1 MILNEKKF
9 IVTSYFL
16 SLRPV
21 GVEALNLLFC
31 RRQGKIFLIV
41 ISDTGTN
48 LIQILNT
55 DSTFHVLDVALTLG
69 KVSVSKLFL

>member
-21 GVEALNLLFC
+21 GAETLNFLFC
-31 RRQGKIFLIV
+31 RRRGKIFLIV

-55 DSTFHVLDVALTLG
+55 DSTFHVLDVALTLA

>member
-21 GVEALNLLFC
+21 GVEALNVLFC
-31 RRQGKIFLIV
+31 RGQGKIFLIV

-55 DSTFHVLDVALTLG
+55 DSTFHVLDVALTLA

>member
-21 GVEALNLLFC
+21 GVEALNVLFC

-55 DSTFHVLDVALTLG
+55 DSTFHVLDVALTLA